1 MKYFILYA
9 LVCSVVGILLLVVTR
24 QIVPFNMERL
34 GDQAAVE
41 PADQLDK
48 LVVRSTREPE
58 SGHPAPG
65 PTGQPVPG
73 VADQPAPG
81 ATGQPVPGATA
92 KLSSHAPAVSTDQW
106 DLRPTDEP
114 TVRKGGRVG
123 TTAQ

>member
-1 MKYFILYA
+1 LKYFILYA

-48 LVVRSTREPE
+48 LVVRSTRERE
-58 SGHPAPG
+58 SRA
-65 PTGQPVPG
+65 TGQPVPG